1 MTGSRN
7 HRNARRLVGGIDSQR
22 KFQDVCAKSGK
33 WFLGTK
39 ELFRREHCDETFGRK
54 IIAI

>member
-7 HRNARRLVGGIDSQR
+7 RRNARRLVGPIDSQHR
-22 KFQDVCAKSGK
+22 FQDVCAKSGK

-39 ELFRREHCDETFGRK
+39 ELFRRGRRDETFGQK
-54 IIAI
+54 ITAI